1 MTGSARTPILN
12 LEVSK
17 MNGEIRIL
25 IGTDGSSGS
34 RAAIEEGLEL
44 AQSLGAVVTFVAVR
58 PQPSPVLGE
67 PYYQRALTKELGRAR
82 AALAEAGSLAKERD
96 IPCDTVA
103 LEGNAADEIVRL
115 ARERD
120 ADIIVV
126 GTRGLGPFK
135 SVLMG
140 SVSTAVAQH
149 ADRPVLV
156 ARNGADALKRS
167 AA

>member
-1 MTGSARTPILN
+1 MLY
-12 LEVSK
+12 LEVSN
-17 MNGEIRIL
+17 MNDEMSIL
-25 IGTDGSSGS
+25 IATDGSPGG
-34 RAAIEEGLEL
+34 RTAIDEGLEL
-44 AQSLGAVVTFVAVR
+44 AASVGATVTFVAVR
-58 PQPSPVLGE
+58 PEPSPVLGD

-82 AALAEAGSLAKERD
+82 TALAEAVARAEEQG
-96 IPCDTVA
+96 IPCEAVTLA
-103 LEGNAADEIVRL
+103 GNAADEIVRF

-120 ADIIVV
+120 ADVIVV

-135 SVLMG
+135 AVLMG

-156 ARNGADALKRS
+156 ARDAREALKRS